1 MNQLIDRR
9 EALRKTALLMGA
21 AVSASALAG
30 LLQGCKAT
38 PELAYTPQFFT
49 EDQARIVMEVAEI
62 FIPKTDTPGAKDV
75 GVPGF
80 IDRILNECY
89 KKEDQDRF
97 IAGLTAF
104 DQEAKTAYGD
114 SFIYCKPEQQ
124 VELVLKVQAAALT
137 EAKANKEAKRPFV
150 LMTKELTLL
159 GFFTSE
165 PGATQVLQYIAVPG
179 AYKGCI
185 PLKEAGN
192 GKTWATS

>member
-21 AVSASALAG
+21 AVSASALTG
-30 LLQGCKAT
+30 ILQGCKAT
-38 PELAYTPQFFT
+38 PELTYKPQFFT
-49 EDQARIVMEVAEI
+49 EDQARIITEVAEI
-62 FIPKTDTPGAKDV
+62 IIPKTDTPGAKDV

-80 IDRILNECY
+80 MDLMLKDCY

-104 DQEAKTAYGD
+104 DEEAKKAYGD

-124 VELVLKVQAAALT
+124 VELVTKVHGAALA
-137 EAKANKEAKRPFV
+137 ESKANKEAKRPFI
-150 LMTKELTLL
+150 LMAKELTLL

-165 PGATQVLQYIAVPG
+165 PGATQVLQYVAVPG
-179 AYKGCI
+179 SYKGCI
-185 PLKEAGN
+185 PLAEAGN
-192 GKTWATS
+192 GKTWAT

>member
-21 AVSASALAG
+21 AVSASALTG
-30 LLQGCKAT
+30 ILQGCKTT
-38 PELAYTPQFFT
+38 PELAYIPQFFT
-49 EDQARIVMEVAEI
+49 EDQARIVTEVAEI
-62 FIPKTDTPGAKDV
+62 IIPKTDTPGAKDA

-80 IDRILNECY
+80 IDIMLKDCY

-97 IAGLTAF
+97 LAGLTAF
-104 DQEAKTAYGD
+104 DEEAKKAYGD

-124 VELVLKVQAAALT
+124 VELVTKIHAAAIA
-137 EAKANKEAKRPFV
+137 ESKENKEAKRPFI
-150 LMTKELTLL
+150 LMAKELTLL

-179 AYKGCI
+179 SYKGCI
-185 PLKEAGN
+185 PLAEAGN
-192 GKTWATS
+192 GKTWAT